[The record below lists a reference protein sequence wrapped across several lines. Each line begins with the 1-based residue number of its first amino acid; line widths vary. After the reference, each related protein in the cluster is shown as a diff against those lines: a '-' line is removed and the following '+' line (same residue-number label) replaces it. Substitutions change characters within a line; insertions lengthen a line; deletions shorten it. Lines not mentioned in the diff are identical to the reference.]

1 MIQLYALIRDTL
13 VIQRHRQAE
22 IEGMVEKDIPS
33 KQQPKDPKLT
43 DQTCDYRMKM
53 ELEEDHQKVQTSSS
67 KTKY

>member
-33 KQQPKDPKLT
+33 KQQPKD
-43 DQTCDYRMKM
+43 
-53 ELEEDHQKVQTSSS
+53 S
-67 KTKY
+67 KERLY